1 VLVYTDI
8 HSAASRNQAAEMSA
22 GNGQPRFGILD
33 KELKMNMRK
42 SALSFVLLFSVLLSA
57 CGGAAAPAGGS
68 ATPVTL
74 STSGAFALYP
84 MMQVY
89 AEQYTK
95 VHPEVTFDITAGG
108 AGKGVSDVLAGATD
122 FGMVSR
128 DLKQEE
134 TDQGAVGFAVAR
146 DAVFVVVN
154 ANNPYID
161 KILAQG
167 FTTEALGK
175 LYITQEYTTWGDLL
189 GDPSI
194 TDKVNVYTRS
204 DSAGAAEM
212 ISKFYGGSVQD
223 DLHGIGVDGDPGLLQ
238 AVINDPLGI
247 GYNNLGF
254 AYDLAS
260 GKVVEGAVVAPID
273 INNNGTIEEHEFL
286 ETRPEAV
293 QAILDGDYPSPPS
306 RLLYIVT
313 KGEPTGATLE
323 FLRWIFSDGQAFVD
337 DAGYVAL
344 TADELATQVGRLP

>member
-1 VLVYTDI
+1 
-8 HSAASRNQAAEMSA
+8 
-22 GNGQPRFGILD
+22 
-33 KELKMNMRK
+33 MNMRK
-42 SALSFVLLFSVLLSA
+42 STLSFVLLFSVLLSA

-68 ATPVTL
+68 AAPVTL

-84 MMQVY
+84 LMQSFAQEY
-89 AEQYTK
+89 SK

-134 TDQGAVGFAVAR
+134 TDQGATGFAVAR

-154 ANNPYID
+154 ANNPYIG

-167 FTTEALGK
+167 LTTEALGK

-223 DLHGIGVDGDPGLLQ
+223 DLHGIGVDGDPGVLQ
-238 AVINDPLGI
+238 AVINDALGI

-254 AYDLAS
+254 VYDFTTGLP
-260 GKVVEGAVVAPID
+260 VQGAVVAPVD
-273 INNNGTIEEHEFL
+273 INTNGAIEEHEFL
-286 ETRPEAV
+286 ETRDEAV
-293 QAILDGDYPSPPS
+293 QAILDGDYPSPPA
-306 RLLYIVT
+306 RLLYVVT
-313 KGEPTGATLE
+313 NGEPTGATLE
-323 FLRWIFSDGQAFVD
+323 FLRWILSDGQAFVSQS
-337 DAGYVAL
+337 GYVAL
-344 TADELATQVGRLP
+344 TAGELATQQEKLP